1 MSTLEQVKLVIGM
14 EDDCEDALL
23 QLLIQ
28 RAEEIV
34 QQFSR
39 NPKAYEYLV
48 VDAVVIAYNQR
59 GAEGNES
66 TSSSGISQSWAF
78 NTMHDFIKSQLPARY
93 VIK

>member
-14 EDDCEDALL
+14 EDDYEDALL

-59 GAEGNES
+59 GAEGNKS